1 MKLRKIKVVDKALY
15 LNYGLHT
22 FGVVRKKLQTI
33 YIYTELILR
42 RSKVQ
47 EMNMSCERILN
58 FDQ

>member
-22 FGVVRKKLQTI
+22 FGVVRKKPQTI
-33 YIYTELILR
+33 YIYTELIQR